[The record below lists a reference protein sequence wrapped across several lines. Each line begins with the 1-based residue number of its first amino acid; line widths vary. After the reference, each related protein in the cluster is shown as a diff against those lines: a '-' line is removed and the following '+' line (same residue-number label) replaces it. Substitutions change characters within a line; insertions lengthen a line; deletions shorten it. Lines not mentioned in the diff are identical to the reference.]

1 MGNSMDGLHE
11 ASDRFYETDLDLIRK
26 KLEKREM
33 IHLIS
38 QTKDDVKRLINT
50 LIDENYELQLT
61 IATVGDDISNNRITV
76 RMLCTDKHG

>member
-1 MGNSMDGLHE
+1 MGKSTDEPHDT
-11 ASDRFYETDLDLIRK
+11 SDRFYETDLDLIRK

-38 QTKDDVKRLINT
+38 QNKEDVKRLIST

-76 RMLCTDKHG
+76 RMLCTDKH